1 MGNLLKELWYG
12 NVSPIDTSGNTKEIK
27 EIFQLLAK
35 NGVKV
40 EEFLNKE
47 GKEWFDKYRECS
59 AEYESLVSEAAFE
72 CGFCLGM
79 RFLAEAFLGAERYR
93 SV

>member
-12 NVSPIDTSGNTKEIK
+12 NISPIDTNGNTKETK
-27 EIFQLLAK
+27 EVSQLLAK

-40 EEFLNKE
+40 EEFLGKE
-47 GKEWFDKYRECS
+47 GREFFDKYRECS
-59 AEYESLVSEAAFE
+59 AEYESLISEEAFI

-79 RFLAEAFLGAERYR
+79 RFLAEAFFESDRHGI
-93 SV
+93 V